1 MISPVSAARIAGV
14 ARYARE
20 HGWHLMIQDR
30 LGHRPL
36 AWNGDGIVA
45 ALRSDAA
52 SVAAVRT
59 LMKRGIPVVDVTMS
73 RPDIHVAR
81 VTSDH
86 VGIGRLAAQHFAER
100 NFRNIAWFS
109 TGWGNVHSLRYR
121 GLTERSPAAKWVAE
135 DSLPKTRRSDWG
147 AFMRWMAKTLK
158 DAPKPVA
165 ALTYDEADGAR
176 LLDAAERIGVSV
188 PEELAILSIGNDPI
202 ICENQS
208 VPLSSIDQDLERGG
222 YEAAAMLDRLMD
234 GERPPKKPVL
244 IPPNGICLRRSTDI
258 MASSD
263 PLVKKALDYIAGHI
277 STPFG
282 AAQIADALKVRRNIL
297 DKRFRADLNRSVGE
311 EVKRQRLAL
320 AKLLLRNSGKSV
332 TEIAT
337 AAGFCTPSHL
347 ANTFRSAT
355 KMTPRE
361 YRRLGLSSASMRE
374 WHRA

>member
-1 MISPVSAARIAGV
+1 MKKSVLVMISPVSAARIAGV

-36 AWNGDGIVA
+36 AWSGDGIVA

-100 NFRNIAWFS
+100 NFRNVVWFS

-121 GLTERSPAAKWVAE
+121 GLTELWPAAKWVVE
-135 DSLPKTRRSDWG
+135 ESVPQSSRNDFN
-147 AFMRWMAKTLK
+147 AFMRWMTKTLRET
-158 DAPKPVA
+158 PKPIA

-176 LLDAAERIGVSV
+176 LLDAAERVGVSV

-208 VPLSSIDQDLERGG
+208 VPLSSIDQNLELGG

-234 GERPPKKPVL
+234 GGALPKRPVL
-244 IPPNGICLRRSTDI
+244 ISPNGICLRRSTDI

-263 PLVKKALDYIAGHI
+263 PIVKKALDYIAGHI

-282 AAQIADALKVRRNIL
+282 AAQIADALGVSRNIL
-297 DKRFRADLNRSVGE
+297 DKRFRADLNRSIGTE
-311 EVKRQRLAL
+311 IMRQRIAL
-320 AKLLLRNSGKSV
+320 AKLLLRNSDKTV
-332 TEIAT
+332 AKIAECT
-337 AAGFCTPSHL
+337 GFCTPSHL
-347 ANTFRSAT
+347 TNTFREKT
-355 KMTPRE
+355 
-361 YRRLGLSSASMRE
+361 GLSPRNWRASR
-374 WHRA
+374 